1 MTMHRSI
8 ALPDA
13 LREFIDSSQWTF
25 AKTMPEWPHE
35 YIVRERVDKNLFTRL
50 VRHIRANGYEG
61 KFYRKS
67 ITYYDDGELVY
78 WTMGAPLEETIII
91 NRCRK
96 ENSYEYRLLKG
107 TLPEPKSIAAEQAGP
122 GDALQRA
129 CSTPLVRRRGPRGDL
144 SWSFSQSIL
153 R

>member
-1 MTMHRSI
+1 MMYNSVT
-8 ALPDA
+8 LPSA
-13 LREFIDSSQWTF
+13 LREFIDSSHWTF

-35 YIVRERVDKNLFTRL
+35 YIVRERVDEELFVQL

-67 ITYYDDGELVY
+67 ITYFVEGGMVY

-96 ENSYEYRLLKG
+96 EDSYEYRLLKG
-107 TLPEPKSIAAEQAGP
+107 TLPSSKDIEAEQAGA

-129 CSTPLVRRRGPRGDL
+129 
-144 SWSFSQSIL
+144 
-153 R
+153 

>member
-1 MTMHRSI
+1 MHSSV

-25 AKTMPEWPHE
+25 AKTMPEWPHD
-35 YIVRERVDKNLFTRL
+35 YIVRERVDENLFAQL

-67 ITYYDDGELVY
+67 ITYYDDGGLVY
-78 WTMGAPLEETIII
+78 WTMGAPLEETTII

-96 ENSYEYRLLKG
+96 EDSYEYRLLKG
-107 TLPEPKSIAAEQAGP
+107 TLPASKDIEAEQAVA
-122 GDALQRA
+122 GDELQRA
-129 CSTPLVRRRGPRGDL
+129 
-144 SWSFSQSIL
+144 
-153 R
+153 